1 MKRREN
7 DIIDDGPNL
16 TTTTAAAAALNEKK
30 KEKKSGKKIN
40 GERGEKKS
48 AQNFYENFDDDD
60 DDEAMNVPFMISR
73 MQRETNEQFT
83 RLRMSF
89 KREHEENVKE
99 KKKMRDTIERLT
111 RIKDDLMKS
120 LTLVTKE
127 RDSFREKAM
136 GEKLLLLKK
145 PPAFVEDQ
153 YDERKTMAD
162 LPPPPPSSKRKS
174 DDNDDNE
181 DEDDEEDDNADD
193 KSNTPPVSRERF
205 QKLQAELMIYREA
218 AAKYRKEKEVAL
230 AKLEKYEKQQQ
241 QRRRGKEDNGA
252 KRKRPHSPASK
263 YAVFA
268 GEEYTTKD
276 EELEEIGRN
285 IGKDDGEVRERRQRR
300 RHQGEYHPRRHEE
313 MDVVVV
319 VDEDGEHSARKNNYE
334 KTEDEKSFSFNR
346 REDFWAFDTKNE
358 TRIKANAVVNHPK
371 EQQQQQQQQQQQLER
386 QIDKPKPKK
395 HVDASKMMM
404 MSKRA
409 SLDSPAVGA
418 SKKSGGAA
426 LTAKK
431 GVSKKVQSLW
441 DDAMKKKTIGDTK
454 TPPPRS
460 RAFFETPKTNEAQ
473 INKSTPGEEDVLVI
487 KNTQEEEDEEKVGK
501 EEKNAKRTRQELREE
516 HQQKANTSLPVD
528 KPLREVKYQEVVRG
542 KEARKE
548 LIGYACQECER
559 FYAVAGQLDRRAC
572 EHGNNTALTNN
583 NNTNN
588 GAPTRNLENSR
599 HRAKYLPPK
608 DPAGYWDLGGF
619 TQTQPDPQKKKA
631 TKFGETP
638 PSQENL

>member
-1 MKRREN
+1 
-7 DIIDDGPNL
+7 
-16 TTTTAAAAALNEKK
+16 
-30 KEKKSGKKIN
+30 
-40 GERGEKKS
+40 
-48 AQNFYENFDDDD
+48 
-60 DDEAMNVPFMISR
+60 
-73 MQRETNEQFT
+73 
-83 RLRMSF
+83 
-89 KREHEENVKE
+89 
-99 KKKMRDTIERLT
+99 
-111 RIKDDLMKS
+111 
-120 LTLVTKE
+120 
-127 RDSFREKAM
+127 
-136 GEKLLLLKK
+136 
-145 PPAFVEDQ
+145 
-153 YDERKTMAD
+153 
-162 LPPPPPSSKRKS
+162 
-174 DDNDDNE
+174 
-181 DEDDEEDDNADD
+181 
-193 KSNTPPVSRERF
+193 
-205 QKLQAELMIYREA
+205 
-218 AAKYRKEKEVAL
+218 
-230 AKLEKYEKQQQ
+230 
-241 QRRRGKEDNGA
+241 
-252 KRKRPHSPASK
+252 
-263 YAVFA
+263 
-268 GEEYTTKD
+268 
-276 EELEEIGRN
+276 
-285 IGKDDGEVRERRQRR
+285 
-300 RHQGEYHPRRHEE
+300 
-313 MDVVVV
+313 
-319 VDEDGEHSARKNNYE
+319 
-334 KTEDEKSFSFNR
+334 
-346 REDFWAFDTKNE
+346 
-358 TRIKANAVVNHPK
+358 
-371 EQQQQQQQQQQQLER
+371 
-386 QIDKPKPKK
+386 
-395 HVDASKMMM
+395 MM

-418 SKKSGGAA
+418 GKKSGGAA

-487 KNTQEEEDEEKVGK
+487 KNTQEEEDEEKGGK

-516 HQQKANTSLPVD
+516 HQQKAANKSLPVD